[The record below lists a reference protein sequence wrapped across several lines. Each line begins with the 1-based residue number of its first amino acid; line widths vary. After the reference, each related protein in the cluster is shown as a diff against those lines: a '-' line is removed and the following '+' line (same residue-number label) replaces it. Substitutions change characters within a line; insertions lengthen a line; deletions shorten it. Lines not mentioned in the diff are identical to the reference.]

1 MKFVERYRV
10 HRDAARRRQA
20 IARAINA
27 NPSRALRQELE
38 IMASR

>member
-1 MKFVERYRV
+1 MKLMQRYRA
-10 HRDAARRRQA
+10 HRDSARRREA

-27 NPSRALRQELE
+27 NPSRALRAELE

>member
-1 MKFVERYRV
+1 MNVFERYRAR
-10 HRDAARRRQA
+10 RDAARRRHA

-27 NPSRALRQELE
+27 YPSHAVRRELE

>member
-1 MKFVERYRV
+1 MKLMNRYRAR
-10 HRDAARRRQA
+10 RDAVRRREA

-27 NPSRALRQELE
+27 NPSYALRRELE